1 MTKCASLEVGI
12 VGLGRMGLRHLE
24 AVQQLGMRVVG
35 LADPSA
41 AALEIARRAA
51 PDAALF
57 AAGEEMV
64 ARLRPAAAVIATTAP
79 YHAPLVLAASAS
91 GATHI
96 LCEKPFASS
105 LAQADEM
112 IAACAAA
119 GTQLA
124 VNHQMRFMPN
134 YTEVKERIG
143 GEALGP
149 LISMIVAG
157 SNFGLA
163 MNASH
168 YFEAFRYLTGGD
180 VTRIQ
185 AWLERD
191 PLPNPRGDE
200 FEDRSGRLLARG
212 KDGATLYIDFSA
224 HAGWGLQVVYVCQH
238 GQIFVDELNG
248 EIRIA
253 AREAEYRD
261 LPTSRYGMPATIEHA
276 QIAPVE
282 TVAPTV
288 ALWRAM
294 LVGEAWPDGE
304 TGRHALACLVA
315 AQASHRRGG
324 VAVALDTA
332 NLPRDEIFPWA

>member
-1 MTKCASLEVGI
+1 MTENASLEVGI

-35 LADPSA
+35 LADPSP
-41 AALEIARRAA
+41 AALEAARQAA
-51 PDAALF
+51 PEAETF
-57 AAGEEMV
+57 ATGEEMLD
-64 ARLRPAAAVIATTAP
+64 RLRPAAAVIATTAP
-79 YHAPLVLAASAS
+79 YHAPLVLAAAAS
-91 GATHI
+91 GARHI
-96 LCEKPFASS
+96 LCEKPLASS

-119 GTQLA
+119 GARLA

-134 YTEVKERIG
+134 YSEVKALIG
-143 GEALGP
+143 SESLGP
-149 LISMIVAG
+149 LTSMIVAG

-168 YFEAFRYLTGGD
+168 YFEAFRYLTGAEVSG
-180 VTRIQ
+180 IQ

-191 PLPNPRGDE
+191 TLPNPRGAE
-200 FEDRSGRLLARG
+200 FEDRSGRLLAWG
-212 KDGATLYIDFSA
+212 KSGAALYIDFSA
-224 HAGWGLQVVYVCQH
+224 EAGWGLQVVYVCRY

-261 LPTSRYGMPATIEHA
+261 LPTSRYGMPASIEQA
-276 QIAPVE
+276 RIAPAD

-288 ALWRAM
+288 AVWRAM
-294 LVGEAWPDGE
+294 LAGEAWPDGAA
-304 TGRHALACLVA
+304 GRHALACLVA
-315 AQASHRRGG
+315 AHASHRRGG
-324 VAVALDTA
+324 TAVSLDA
-332 NLPRDEIFPWA
+332 PDLPRDEIFPWA